1 MIKTASLSAFY
12 IGSAKIDFRAKTA
25 YPPPCILSYFP
36 LYSTTLKSTKNF
48 CVFCEINGSNLL
60 PESYFEDEVFIMSN
74 DISKMRNIGIS
85 AHIDSGKTTLSE
97 RILFYCDRIHALH
110 EVRGKDG
117 VGATMDNMEM
127 ERERGITIQSAST
140 QVTWKDY
147 TVNVIDTPGHVD
159 FTIEV
164 ERSLRVLDGAILVLC
179 SVGGV
184 QSQSITVDRQLKR
197 YHVPR
202 IAFVN
207 KCDRTGANPLKV
219 RMQLREKLGLNAYMM
234 QIPIGLEDKL
244 EGVVDLVTMK
254 ALYFE
259 GENGTQVRMAEIPP
273 HLTAEAQ
280 KYREEMLDAASMF
293 SDELA
298 EAFLEG
304 TETEEM
310 IREAIR
316 KGTLAEQ
323 FVPVFLGSAYKNKG
337 IQPLLDGVG
346 YYLPDPSEIK
356 NTALALDENEKP
368 ITLGCEENAPVVA
381 LGFKLEDGKYGQLT
395 YVRIYQ
401 GTLKKGEELF
411 NTRARKKFKVG
422 RLVRMN
428 SATMEDINEGGPGD
442 IVALFGVDCASGD
455 TFCGGG
461 LNYAMSSMYVPDP
474 VISLSLTPKD
484 KQAADQM
491 SKALNRF
498 TKEDPTFRSYVDKES
513 NQTIIQGMGELHLE
527 VYIERMRREY
537 KCEVET
543 GMPQVAYREAITQR
557 ADFNYTHKKQ
567 TGGSGQF
574 GRVAGFI
581 EPLAEEDYEF
591 VNQIKGGAI
600 PSEFIPSC
608 DKGFKE
614 AVKRGTLIGFPIVGT
629 RVTINDG
636 QSHPVDS
643 SDMAFQAAAIGAFRE
658 AYKAAKPAILEPIM
672 KVSIEGPQEFQGNIF
687 GLINQRRG
695 VIVSSTEDD
704 NFTRVDAEVPLSE
717 MFGFSTILR
726 SSTQGKAE
734 YSMEFAKYGKAPSSV
749 SEQLIKEYEA
759 KRLAEKK

>member
-1 MIKTASLSAFY
+1 
-12 IGSAKIDFRAKTA
+12 
-25 YPPPCILSYFP
+25 
-36 LYSTTLKSTKNF
+36 
-48 CVFCEINGSNLL
+48 
-60 PESYFEDEVFIMSN
+60 MSN

-117 VGATMDNMEM
+117 VGATMDNMEL

-140 QVTWKDY
+140 QVKWKDY

-234 QIPIGLEDKL
+234 QLPIGLEDKL

-254 ALYFE
+254 AVYFE
-259 GENGTQVRMAEIPP
+259 GENGTQLRIAEIPQ
-273 HLTAEAQ
+273 HLIADAQ
-280 KYREEMLDAASMF
+280 KYREEMIDAATMF

-310 IREAIR
+310 IRAAVR

-337 IQPLLDGVG
+337 IQPLLDAVG
-346 YYLPDPSEIK
+346 YYLPDPTEIK
-356 NTALALDENEKP
+356 NTALNLDDNEKP
-368 ITLGCEENAPVVA
+368 VVLGTGENEPVVA

-395 YVRIYQ
+395 YVRVYQ
-401 GTLKKGEELF
+401 GTLKKGEELY

-428 SATMEDINEGGPGD
+428 SASMEDINEGVPGD
-442 IVALFGVDCASGD
+442 IVALFGIDCASGD
-455 TFCGGG
+455 TFCSSG

-581 EPLAEEDYEF
+581 EPIEEQDYEF

-734 YSMEFAKYGKAPSSV
+734 YSMEFAKYGKAPSSI